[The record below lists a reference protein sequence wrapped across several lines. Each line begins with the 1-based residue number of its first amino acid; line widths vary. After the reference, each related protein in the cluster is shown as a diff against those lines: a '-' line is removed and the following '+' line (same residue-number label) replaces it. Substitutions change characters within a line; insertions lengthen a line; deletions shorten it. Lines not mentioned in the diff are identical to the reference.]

1 MEGDSNILDLVEP
14 ADRKGKNAQKIRAR
28 LGDLY
33 HKHGGN
39 KTQKRLP
46 RAEDS
51 EAMFW
56 KRSRIL
62 SIERSMEGVPT
73 KGKNSWDTVY
83 QRIHL
88 EPFRGQQELGSM
100 NQRPCGGRLEILE

>member
-14 ADRKGKNAQKIRAR
+14 ADRKGDRSAQKIRAH

-33 HKHGGN
+33 HKHEGN
-39 KTQKRLP
+39 KTQKRFP

-56 KRSRIL
+56 QRSRIL
-62 SIERSMEGVPT
+62 SIEGVWKVFLPKARIPGTLCIRGYIWNHSEDNRSWEV
-73 KGKNSWDTVY
+73 
-83 QRIHL
+83 
-88 EPFRGQQELGSM
+88 
-100 NQRPCGGRLEILE
+100 